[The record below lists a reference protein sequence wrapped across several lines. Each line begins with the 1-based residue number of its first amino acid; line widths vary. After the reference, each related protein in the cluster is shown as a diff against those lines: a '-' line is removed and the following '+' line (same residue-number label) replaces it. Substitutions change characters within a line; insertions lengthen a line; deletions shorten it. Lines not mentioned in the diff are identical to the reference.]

1 MRTLVVDDSRLAAAS
16 LARVM
21 RRVDPTGT
29 CEMVYTPAEALD
41 ACEKKHVDV
50 VFLDIEM
57 PGVNGLDVARRL
69 RQRAPETNVVFVTG
83 YPEYALDAW
92 KTHASAFLVKPVDD
106 GDVRRALES
115 LRVPVHPVK
124 RPGLFVQCFGN
135 FAVFYDDELVAF
147 ERQHTKELLAYLV
160 DRRGALV
167 STGELIAVLWEG
179 LPDTASRRS
188 QLRTLI
194 SDLRHT
200 LERLGVGEALVKQRG
215 GVAISLRDDQCDY
228 YSYLAGNPDAINR
241 YRGEYLC
248 QYSWAELTAAQLNGV
263 AATS

>member
-1 MRTLVVDDSRLAAAS
+1 MRTLVVDDSRLAGSS
-16 LARVM
+16 LVRVV

-29 CEMVYTPAEALD
+29 CEMVQTPAEALSV
-41 ACEKKHVDV
+41 CEKAHVDV

-57 PGVNGLDVARRL
+57 PGANGLDVARRL
-69 RQRAPETNVVFVTG
+69 KQRAPDTNVVFVTG

-106 GDVRRALES
+106 SDVCRAIEA
-115 LRVPVHPVK
+115 LRVPVYPVQ

-135 FAVFYDDELVAF
+135 FEVFYDDEVVAF

-167 STGELIAVLWEG
+167 TMGELIAVLWEG
-179 LPDTASRRS
+179 MPDTASRRS

-200 LERLGVGEALVKQRG
+200 FERLGVADAVVKRRG
-215 GVAISLRDDQCDY
+215 GVAISLRDEQCDY
-228 YSYLAGNPDAINR
+228 YSYLSGNPDAINR
-241 YRGEYLC
+241 YRGEYMC
-248 QYSWAELTAAQLNGV
+248 QYSWAELTAAQLNGGL
-263 AATS
+263 TI